1 MWDTFSRASVLKWAL
16 KLTDEK
22 GDKMWENDE
31 QLIIEQQR
39 NGNGVQSTVQGWMNG
54 GLSTGKEKCT
64 KDGKRIVAEEEW
76 FYENGKWVHIWIYED
91 QVYEVEDARSRLES
105 EAASKELKKTTQVI
119 EETVVE
125 EKEIEEEIK
134 GPGMRIIIKGPFRLQ
149 RAPPKPGIKWKKKV
163 EEVKKELKV
172 IELLEESDS
181 GIESTPTH
189 EIRKLKQTLYGI
201 GREEKQLGT
210 TKIATAQFQKAH
222 LASQSSEKFFKPD
235 VQQVKTEDAVYNQ
248 GTEQTLKLALES
260 TRTGVDTSAAN
271 FTRPQYN
278 NVTQQLLQPK
288 KTIAKTQDPSYH
300 KGVAGSVST
309 QEEKITGDIE
319 SFEHQKVKYE
329 YIDVTKNRAQESITR
344 SLDPN
349 FNNGVEE
356 EIKISL
362 GELQGVI
369 PGLVYSKPCY
379 EILKQDQNQAFVSQV
394 TSEAPLYMEAGEG
407 QTTIRPVGNV
417 ANIPPIKYHQAA
429 VAQTGQ
435 PLSTANS
442 SVAKTEMAYH
452 KGKQEETVVAAE
464 EVKDN
469 IKKLTYS
476 KVAVEE
482 TKKLRSV
489 KPEVF
494 QAKIMR
500 PNYLEAKEDK
510 IELKLGEVKD
520 NIKKFTYSKAA
531 FKQTE
536 KLRSNKPE
544 VFQQTSQDPEFR
556 QAKETKRELK
566 LKTTLEE
573 IPAFKYQNSPVTKIP
588 KVKFHMVMKS
598 TVDICVPLYLGEEGK
613 VTVEPEEVD
622 GELKPLDFKKTIF
635 EPLKQVV
642 WKHNTDEVASY
653 DAKYLSGE
661 EKKITLE
668 KEDLGEAIEPY
679 KIESCTFSTVSQEM
693 YSPNSEEV
701 KATAPNY
708 LQATE
713 DEVVVTSEQTRKG
726 DPPIPWEKAA
736 VEKIEVLSSAT
747 EEKTESEESALL
759 QADEAEEHVTAE
771 EAGTFEVIALQTPTY
786 EVIENLEG
794 KVETVTLEKT
804 EAPQYN
810 EGIENTLEK
819 LQLEKVRRLQPPII
833 ERAEVDVIEVDKST
847 PVYVSQQ
854 AVEQVPLAIHTAVER
869 DLPKWEQCEDVEF
882 EELKTTKATP
892 KVALGQLYTAK
903 GRQPKVN
910 FAEEPSPVIS
920 DEVHQVK
927 RPISPPPKGNFK
939 VNEKLYELALGETE
953 DIPQVEKESAKVSL
967 VPKAEE
973 NKADSNEL
981 QTLYMDMKFA
991 DEHENYLQLGEVGD
1005 LESSYA
1011 LDKADISLADMDAFG
1026 QVEVVAMQM
1035 KKLDL
1040 PKLEFHEEQEQIT
1053 VADVNLS
1060 PIVISPKPKQ
1070 LHAEYHVEETEDY
1083 PDYSLSLQAVP
1094 RSLLKEAHEETV
1106 NELSDNVLEV
1116 PEIRYSDPK
1125 KADIPQMETHVAG
1138 KGTVES
1144 FKAPKIHHGEEYVEH
1159 VRPEESEPLADMTN
1173 TSATSGEVAILDL
1186 WKALIQ
1192 ESKTE
1197 LDTLQ
1202 AKETNINMVGL
1213 EVISDITPLSPDI
1226 AKEFDL
1232 PDESYIQVEQ
1242 APKTETSVY
1251 VPPPELKNSQ
1261 EAVLL
1266 LKEHEIVEVP
1276 YKKDTEGKA
1285 KVLAVPTQRLE
1296 NVQSSKTEILQ
1307 AQNFAEE
1314 HVIDTRQEYIYIIPP
1329 SGGEDAQVTTLPKTD
1344 MDKAHA
1350 QSFRMQQFPEERII
1364 DLKEG
1369 VILTIDDPSSLTVSS
1384 SMLPQQQMDRANA
1397 QRYRIQQL
1405 ASEQVI
1411 DVKEQRVIVIEPP
1424 DSTTAGTS
1432 SLPHLEMDR
1441 ARAERYRIQQLA
1453 QEGEEELEEQ
1463 KVDTIHPHSSDAAR
1477 ESTLPHLEMDRARS
1491 ERYRVQQMA
1500 QEGSVDLKEL
1510 QVDTIQP
1517 HSSDGAWESTLPH
1530 LRLDQAHAE
1539 RYRIQQ
1545 MAQEGSVDLKELK
1558 VIWIDHDSSDAARE
1572 STLPHLRLDQAHAE
1586 RYRIQQL
1593 AGEGEEKVEEHK
1605 VDTIHPHTS
1614 DAARES
1620 TLPHLEMDRARAE
1633 RYRIQ
1638 QLAQEGSV
1646 DMKEHAVG
1654 TIQPHASDA
1663 ARESTLPHVEM
1674 DRAQAERYRIQQLAR
1689 EGSYD
1694 IREQH
1699 VSWIDPHTSDAARR
1713 STLPHVEM
1721 DQARSERYRIQQLA
1735 QEGSVEVKEH
1745 HVSWTDPHSLDA
1757 ARRSTQPHVEMDRAR
1772 AERNRIQQ
1780 LAQEGSVEVKEH
1792 HVNWIDPHSSDA
1804 ARRSTQPHV
1813 EMDRARAERH
1823 RIQQLAQEGSYDIKE
1838 QHVNWIDPHSSD
1850 AARRSTLPH
1859 VEMDRAQAE
1868 RYRIQQLAQ
1877 EGSYDIKEQHVNW
1890 IDSHSSD
1897 AARRS
1902 TLPHVEMDRAQ
1913 AERYRIQQLAQE
1925 GSYDIK
1931 ERHVN
1936 WIDPHSSDTARRS
1949 TLPHVEMDRAQAERY
1964 RIQQLAQEGSVDMKD
1979 HAVGTIQPHLSDAA
1993 MGSTL
1998 PHMEMDRAQ
2007 AERYRIQQ
2015 LAQEG
2020 SVDVKEQRVN
2030 WIDPHTSDAARRFTL
2045 PHVEMDRAQAERY
2058 RIQQL
2063 AQEGS
2068 VDMKDHVV
2076 GTIQPHSS
2084 DAARKSTLPHVEM
2097 DRARAERYRIQQLAQ
2112 EGSYNVKEHAVGTI
2126 HPHPSDA
2133 AMRST
2138 LPHLELD
2145 HAHTER
2151 FRIQQRGREEVL
2163 RVREAYVDRIPS
2175 SSHHHHGRV
2184 IVVDG
2189 YPMHRM
2195 RPKPTTW
2202 TEIPAPRVRHPPRET
2217 VVNSSARNVIGV
2229 IPPLATDAAR
2239 QGSIPAE
2246 VLQKVREQR
2255 VDSQQAPADERNVH
2269 ERVEITSVIPPLPA
2283 DIAHKAETPAEVFRR
2298 VHSHHVHSHNAYSG
2312 QETNLN
2318 EVVESQKPLPPLET
2332 RTSMWRL
2339 VPGHETARARSTSKE
2354 SHYMPETEVADEPIP
2369 PVERTV
2375 PAQQVVTSDEFHRA
2389 DASTL
2394 HSSWVPAEIQVVGE
2408 LDTLMQQGII
2418 RFNPLSQL
2426 VENGVDVH
2434 DYDEMFMVKQH
2445 SGIRRSSS
2453 LQYPVNTGH
2462 LRQTDNFK
2470 VGHIPQVGYPT
2481 KQWTSAQ
2488 QLASETVEDRGD
2500 DDFDYDKLIRM
2511 TTGGKHEVT
2520 DDQLPKS
2527 GWSTVEVTGQDN
2539 VAEQQQRSMERIYNR
2554 QDSVFI
2560 DHRKSQPRIRSD
2572 RPPFA
2577 FDFSRLIHWT
2587 VGEQNEVAKLP
2598 THPGANPP
2606 HLVPINFDKTTTW
2619 VVGTD
2624 QGNGTAPEKTYVSVA
2639 VPVRVRNT
2647 YFVEGSDA
2655 RSDTRSDIVK
2665 SPEATVL
2672 HDMQDWK
2679 TLTRQGGRSV
2689 YSAMGG
2695 DPQYS
2700 SAPPLQT
2707 FQGYHQPSDGAYGD
2721 SRQLRGEGSVDSSTS
2736 GLVKRR
2742 APQPPVQ
2749 RATSP
2754 VQHVYTSSPPA
2765 RPTSRPV
2772 SQAPASAHAFH
2783 VQSLQNGYASPP
2795 GRPLSPP
2802 HESRYPSIPAHPK
2815 GPAPQPPAPLTPP
2828 SGTADTTVPKAVM
2841 ANGRHS
2847 PSELDNGDDYVDLR
2861 RDSEVSSLSS
2871 YGSQKGVKRSKSSSR
2886 YFPIFRRSSSKES
2899 LGKRPSVLDDRSPTG
2914 QPKRRWPKI
2923 QI

>member
-1 MWDTFSRASVLKWAL
+1 MQYTTRAW
-16 KLTDEK
+16 
-22 GDKMWENDE
+22 N
-31 QLIIEQQR
+31 
-39 NGNGVQSTVQGWMNG
+39 
-54 GLSTGKEKCT
+54 
-64 KDGKRIVAEEEW
+64 
-76 FYENGKWVHIWIYED
+76 
-91 QVYEVEDARSRLES
+91 
-105 EAASKELKKTTQVI
+105 
-119 EETVVE
+119 
-125 EKEIEEEIK
+125 
-134 GPGMRIIIKGPFRLQ
+134 
-149 RAPPKPGIKWKKKV
+149 
-163 EEVKKELKV
+163 
-172 IELLEESDS
+172 
-181 GIESTPTH
+181 
-189 EIRKLKQTLYGI
+189 
-201 GREEKQLGT
+201 
-210 TKIATAQFQKAH
+210 
-222 LASQSSEKFFKPD
+222 
-235 VQQVKTEDAVYNQ
+235 
-248 GTEQTLKLALES
+248 QTLKLALES
-260 TRTGVDTSAAN
+260 TRTGVDTSAVN
-271 FTRPQYN
+271 FTRPQYSY
-278 NVTQQLLQPK
+278 VTQQLLQPK

-319 SFEHQKVKYE
+319 SFEYQKVKYE
-329 YIDVTKNRAQESITR
+329 YIDVTKNRAQESVTR

-356 EIKISL
+356 EIKIL
-362 GELQGVI
+362 
-369 PGLVYSKPCY
+369 
-379 EILKQDQNQAFVSQV
+379 
-394 TSEAPLYMEAGEG
+394 
-407 QTTIRPVGNV
+407 
-417 ANIPPIKYHQAA
+417 
-429 VAQTGQ
+429 
-435 PLSTANS
+435 
-442 SVAKTEMAYH
+442 
-452 KGKQEETVVAAE
+452 
-464 EVKDN
+464 
-469 IKKLTYS
+469 
-476 KVAVEE
+476 
-482 TKKLRSV
+482 
-489 KPEVF
+489 
-494 QAKIMR
+494 
-500 PNYLEAKEDK
+500 
-510 IELKLGEVKD
+510 
-520 NIKKFTYSKAA
+520 
-531 FKQTE
+531 
-536 KLRSNKPE
+536 
-544 VFQQTSQDPEFR
+544 
-556 QAKETKRELK
+556 
-566 LKTTLEE
+566 
-573 IPAFKYQNSPVTKIP
+573 
-588 KVKFHMVMKS
+588 
-598 TVDICVPLYLGEEGK
+598 LGEEGK
-613 VTVEPEEVD
+613 VTVESEEVD

-642 WKHNTDEVASY
+642 WKHITDEVASY

-668 KEDLGEAIEPY
+668 KEELGEAIEPY

-701 KATAPNY
+701 KAAAPNY

-713 DEVVVTSEQTRKG
+713 DEVVVTAEQTRKG

-736 VEKIEVLSSAT
+736 VEKIE
-747 EEKTESEESALL
+747 
-759 QADEAEEHVTAE
+759 
-771 EAGTFEVIALQTPTY
+771 EAGTFEGIALQTPTY
-786 EVIENLEG
+786 EVIENLDG

-833 ERAEVDVIEVDKST
+833 ERAEVNVIEVDKST

-854 AVEQVPLAIHTAVER
+854 AVEQVPLAIHTAVEG

-882 EELKTTKATP
+882 EELRTTKATP

-903 GRQPKVN
+903 GRQPKVD
-910 FAEEPSPVIS
+910 FAEKQSPVIS
-920 DEVHQVK
+920 DEVYQVK

-939 VNEKLYELALGETE
+939 VNEKLLELALGETE
-953 DIPQVEKESAKVSL
+953 DIPQVEKKSAKVSL

-991 DEHENYLQLGEVGD
+991 DENENYLQLGEVGD

-1125 KADIPQMETHVAG
+1125 KAEIPQMETHVAG
-1138 KGTVES
+1138 KATVES

-1192 ESKTE
+1192 ESTTE

-1276 YKKDTEGKA
+1276 YKKDIEGKA

-1314 HVIDTRQEYIYIIPP
+1314 HVIDTRQDYIYIIPP

-1350 QSFRMQQFPEERII
+1350 QSFRMQQFPEERTI
-1364 DLKEG
+1364 DLKEE

-1477 ESTLPHLEMDRARS
+1477 GSTLPHLEMDRARS

-1517 HSSDGAWESTLPH
+1517 HSSDGARESTLPH

-1558 VIWIDHDSSDAARE
+1558 VIWIDRDSSDAARESTLPHLRLDQAHAERYRIQQLAGEGEEKVEEHKVDEIHPNKSDAARESTLPHLEMDRARAERYRVQQMAQEGSVDLKELKVILIDHDSSDAARE

-1699 VSWIDPHTSDAARR
+1699 VNWIDPHTSDAARR

-1757 ARRSTQPHVEMDRAR
+1757 ARRTTLPHMEMDRAK
-1772 AERNRIQQ
+1772 ADRNRIQQ

-1850 AARRSTLPH
+1850 AARRSTQPHVEMDRARAERHRIQQLAQEGSYDIKEQHVNWIDSHSSDAARRTTLPH

-1890 IDSHSSD
+1890 IDPHSSD

-1902 TLPHVEMDRAQ
+1902 TLPHVA
-1913 AERYRIQQLAQE
+1913 
-1925 GSYDIK
+1925 
-1931 ERHVN
+1931 
-1936 WIDPHSSDTARRS
+1936 
-1949 TLPHVEMDRAQAERY
+1949 MDRAQAERY

-2045 PHVEMDRAQAERY
+2045 PHMEMDRAQAERY

-2068 VDMKDHVV
+2068 VDMKEHAV
-2076 GTIQPHSS
+2076 GTIQPHAS
-2084 DAARKSTLPHVEM
+2084 DAARESTLPHVEM
-2097 DRARAERYRIQQLAQ
+2097 DRARAERYRIQQLGQ

-2145 HAHTER
+2145 HARTER
-2151 FRIQQRGREEVL
+2151 FRIHQRGREEVL

-2426 VENGVDVH
+2426 VENGVDGH

-2560 DHRKSQPRIRSD
+2560 DHRKPQPRIRSD

-2624 QGNGTAPEKTYVSVA
+2624 PGSGTAPEKTYVSVA

-2665 SPEATVL
+2665 SPEVTVL

-2707 FQGYHQPSDGAYGD
+2707 FQGYHQPYDGAYGD

-2736 GLVKRR
+2736 GRVKRR

-2795 GRPLSPP
+2795 ARPLSPP

-2841 ANGRHS
+2841 VNGRHS

-2861 RDSEVSSLSS
+2861 RDSEVSSVSS
-2871 YGSQKGVKRSKSSSR
+2871 YGSQKGVKRRKSSSR

-2914 QPKRRWPKI
+2914 QPKRREGRRRRKKDVTGGYRI
-2923 QI
+2923 EDAV